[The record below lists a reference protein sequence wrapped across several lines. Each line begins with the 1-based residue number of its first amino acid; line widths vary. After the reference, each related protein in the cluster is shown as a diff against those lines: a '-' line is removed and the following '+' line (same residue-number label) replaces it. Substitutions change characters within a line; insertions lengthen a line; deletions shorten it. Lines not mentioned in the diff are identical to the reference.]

1 MLTETWTNSDYTNA
15 SIDIDNYHIVTRCD
29 RADTT
34 AGIGGGLIVYSKTNI
49 NVSEVKSTNID
60 SSFNQYSQI
69 KLKSDEDHEDIQVYV
84 IYRPHKLYNDDNNVK
99 RNNENLI
106 NLIKSARGHSIFI
119 GDFNYRD
126 IDWLN
131 NSAVNPQSKLF
142 LEATNDCFLSQQVTF
157 PTHISGSLLDLV
169 LTSHPNLMHSVDDVG
184 YIGKSDHR
192 AIRIEV
198 KLNIKSDDNH
208 RLVDDWR
215 NADIE
220 AMKDGL
226 NQFNWQE
233 SFSQLS
239 AEQAWLKFYDKL
251 FEQKNQHVPKKNFCS
266 SKKPPW
272 INKDILTL
280 INKKK
285 RQWKKFKYSN
295 LQEDLQNYKATEK
308 LLKKGIRNSK
318 KNYERKL
325 ASDAKNNPKNFYSYL
340 KSKSSNKE
348 TIGPL
353 IKVDGNET
361 KNDTEVAQ
369 TLNDFF
375 ATVFTEENLENMPV
389 LENVQPDNP
398 MSEVIFTTEKV
409 VKKIDKLKLKSAPG
423 PEGITP
429 KILKTFSE
437 QISLPLSIIF
447 QKSYD
452 SGEVP
457 ADWKKANVTPIFKK
471 GKKSLAS
478 NHRPVSLTP
487 IPCKI
492 MESIIKDDVTEYLET
507 NSLIN
512 DTQHGFRQRRS
523 CLTNLLEYTEE
534 ITKAFDS
541 GQNIDMVYLD
551 FAKAF
556 DKVPIKRL
564 LLKVR
569 ALGIDDKTA
578 KWIEGWLKERM
589 QRVVING
596 KFSHWILVTSGV
608 PQGSVLGPILFI
620 IFINDLDE
628 AVELNNSILKKF
640 ADDTKFGRIVKDSS
654 DADALQKNINKL
666 VEWAD
671 TWQMKFNPG
680 KCKVLHFGR
689 GNYNYSYTMNGYAPA
704 GTILECTSEEK
715 DVGVW
720 ISTTLKPS
728 LQCQKAANKAN
739 SVLGQMAR
747 AVSYRDRITWVKLY
761 KQYVRPHLEYCIQAW
776 SPWLEQDKKALEKV
790 QERAIKMV
798 SGLESNSYK
807 DRLKELGLQS
817 LEDRRVRGDMIQVWK
832 ILNNHDNLN
841 KNDFFVPVN
850 QNIQQTRLRAVRVN
864 MQKIRVTTDIR
875 KHSFSV
881 RVPDKWNTLPTDV
894 KEARN
899 LNTFKNLYDKLRR

>member
-1 MLTETWTNSDYTNA
+1 
-15 SIDIDNYHIVTRCD
+15 
-29 RADTT
+29 
-34 AGIGGGLIVYSKTNI
+34 
-49 NVSEVKSTNID
+49 
-60 SSFNQYSQI
+60 
-69 KLKSDEDHEDIQVYV
+69 
-84 IYRPHKLYNDDNNVK
+84 
-99 RNNENLI
+99 
-106 NLIKSARGHSIFI
+106 
-119 GDFNYRD
+119 
-126 IDWLN
+126 
-131 NSAVNPQSKLF
+131 
-142 LEATNDCFLSQQVTF
+142 
-157 PTHISGSLLDLV
+157 
-169 LTSHPNLMHSVDDVG
+169 MHSVDDVG

-251 FEQKNQHVPKKNFCS
+251 FELKNQHVPKKNFCS

-578 KWIEGWLKERM
+578 KWIEGWLK
-589 QRVVING
+589 
-596 KFSHWILVTSGV
+596 
-608 PQGSVLGPILFI
+608 
-620 IFINDLDE
+620 
-628 AVELNNSILKKF
+628 
-640 ADDTKFGRIVKDSS
+640 
-654 DADALQKNINKL
+654 L

-894 KEARN
+894 KEARS
-899 LNTFKNLYDKLRR
+899 LNTFKNMYDKLTR

>member
-1 MLTETWTNSDYTNA
+1 M
-15 SIDIDNYHIVTRCD
+15 
-29 RADTT
+29 
-34 AGIGGGLIVYSKTNI
+34 
-49 NVSEVKSTNID
+49 
-60 SSFNQYSQI
+60 
-69 KLKSDEDHEDIQVYV
+69 
-84 IYRPHKLYNDDNNVK
+84 
-99 RNNENLI
+99 
-106 NLIKSARGHSIFI
+106 
-119 GDFNYRD
+119 
-126 IDWLN
+126 
-131 NSAVNPQSKLF
+131 
-142 LEATNDCFLSQQVTF
+142 
-157 PTHISGSLLDLV
+157 
-169 LTSHPNLMHSVDDVG
+169 
-184 YIGKSDHR
+184 
-192 AIRIEV
+192 
-198 KLNIKSDDNH
+198 
-208 RLVDDWR
+208 
-215 NADIE
+215 
-220 AMKDGL
+220 
-226 NQFNWQE
+226 
-233 SFSQLS
+233 
-239 AEQAWLKFYDKL
+239 
-251 FEQKNQHVPKKNFCS
+251 
-266 SKKPPW
+266 

-578 KWIEGWLKERM
+578 KWIEGWLK
-589 QRVVING
+589 
-596 KFSHWILVTSGV
+596 
-608 PQGSVLGPILFI
+608 
-620 IFINDLDE
+620 
-628 AVELNNSILKKF
+628 
-640 ADDTKFGRIVKDSS
+640 
-654 DADALQKNINKL
+654 L

-894 KEARN
+894 KEARS
-899 LNTFKNLYDKLRR
+899 LNTFKNMYDKLTR